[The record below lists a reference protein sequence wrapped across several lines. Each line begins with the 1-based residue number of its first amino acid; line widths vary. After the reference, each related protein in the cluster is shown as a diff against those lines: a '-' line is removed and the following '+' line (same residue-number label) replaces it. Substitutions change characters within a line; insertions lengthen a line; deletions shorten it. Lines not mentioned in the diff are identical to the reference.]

1 MHEATDGK
9 LMCVAQWIETGNRPR
24 FPSIECPEDIQE
36 IRREADSSIDN
47 EELVIY
53 TDGACYLNG
62 KEDAQAAI
70 GVWFGVGHP
79 LNVSAVVPLSQKQS
93 NNTAEIQAAI
103 EAVAQARVMG
113 GNKRI
118 CIKTDSEILVN
129 AWNKSV
135 PYWQVNG
142 WKTSRGKPVKHRK
155 EFLTLIQEVAK
166 TPGARLRM
174 EYVPGHRDNFGNV
187 GADALASMAIHR
199 LADKVNHERSLLN
212 PKAPK
217 IIYHKSLFGGEKCR
231 TPLSAD
237 KMKAIEHS
245 CQLVKEKLEKQ
256 EKDSE
261 LREFSVG
268 VSSDYVKARE
278 FVHRMTAS
286 HILPKQQYNDLV
298 RKVFLDAREKRRANE
313 TSPLKRG
320 LPTGP
325 SQESSQP
332 STSKTYIASTVHV
345 PNKKAKKDSIPP
357 ARDGYAP
364 PLPPPENQERSY
376 TPPLPPPR
384 SYTPPLPPPR
394 K

>member
-9 LMCVAQWIETGNRPR
+9 LMCVAQWIETGNRPKM
-24 FPSIECPEDIQE
+24 PSIENREDIQE

-47 EELVIY
+47 DELVIY

-79 LNVSAVVPLSQKQS
+79 LNVSQVVPLTQKQS

-113 GNKRI
+113 GKKRI
-118 CIKTDSEILVN
+118 CIKSDSEILVN

-155 EFLTLIQEVAK
+155 EFITLINEVAK

-174 EYVPGHRDNFGNV
+174 EYVPGHKDNFGNI

-199 LADKVNHERSLLN
+199 LADKTNHENSLLN
-212 PKAPK
+212 PNAKK
-217 IIYHKSLFGGEKCR
+217 IVYHKSIFGGEKCR
-231 TPLSAD
+231 TPLSEE
-237 KMKAIEHS
+237 KKKAIEYS

-256 EKDSE
+256 EKSDE
-261 LREFSVG
+261 LKQFAEG
-268 VSSDYVKARE
+268 VSSDYVRARE
-278 FVHRMTAS
+278 FVHRMTTS
-286 HILPKQQYNDLV
+286 HILPTKQYNELV
-298 RKVFLDAREKRRANE
+298 RQVFLDAREKRRADE
-313 TSPLKRG
+313 TSPSKRD
-320 LPTGP
+320 LPTG
-325 SQESSQP
+325 SSRESKQP
-332 STSKTYIASTVHV
+332 STSRTYIASEVHV
-345 PNKKAKKDSIPP
+345 PNKKAKKDDSPP
-357 ARDGYAP
+357 ARDSHTP
-364 PLPPPENQERSY
+364 PLPPPKRQERSY